1 MPKTK
6 ASSAKGARGLSL
18 HLGLNA
24 VDPKH
29 YEGWSGELFAC
40 EFDAKDMQA
49 LAKSCKMQSTIR
61 LTRKATR
68 KAVLTAVRAAAKKLR
83 SGDLFLLTYSGHG
96 GQVDDVTG
104 DEADRLDET
113 WCLYDGELIDDELY
127 LELSRFAAGV
137 RVLVLSDS
145 CHSGTVTR
153 ARPTEGGSNG
163 VGRSKMLPPIIA
175 RRTYEA
181 HKKFYDELQRAVARA
196 AGKSRTVD
204 PDAALASVHAT
215 GSHRLTSIAKK
226 SRAAVILLSGCQD
239 RQTSMDGDRNGAFTE
254 QLLKVWDR
262 GAYRGSYTAFL
273 AKIKAGMPRSQTPNL
288 FAFGP
293 VADFKKQ
300 QPFAV

>member
-1 MPKTK
+1 MPKTR
-6 ASSAKGARGLSL
+6 ASSTKGARGLSL
-18 HLGLNA
+18 HMGLNA
-24 VDPKH
+24 VDAKH
-29 YEGWSGELFAC
+29 YEGWSGELYAC

-49 LAKSCKMQSTIR
+49 LAKSGKMQSTIL

-68 KAVLTAVRAAAKKLR
+68 KAVLAAVRAAAKKLR
-83 SGDLFLLTYSGHG
+83 SGDLFFLTYSGHG

-104 DEADRLDET
+104 DEADKLDET

-153 ARPTEGGSNG
+153 ARPTDGSDG
-163 VGRSKMLPPIIA
+163 AGRSKMLPPIIA

-181 HKKFYDELQRAVARA
+181 HKKFYDGLQRAVAKV
-196 AGKSRTVD
+196 AGKARRVD
-204 PDAALASVHAT
+204 PDAALANVHAT
-215 GSHRLTSIAKK
+215 AGRRLTSIAKK

-254 QLLKVWDR
+254 QVLKVWDH